1 MMKRK
6 TTPRNWIAA
15 IAIVLVLALLAG
27 CSSTHLSAGPE
38 LAASDEPQASAYL
51 DTSYA
56 DALDVSG
63 QLALGSL
70 LLEETENAVTA
81 EQAAALLP
89 LWQAVRSGTLQSEAE
104 TDAVWKQIEGAMT
117 SEQLAAIQAM
127 QLTADDLTSWA
138 QSQGVNL
145 EPRQGFPMPGED
157 GGLPPEVEDRLRE
170 QFGGE
175 LPSPEQLEELRGQ
188 FGNMSEEEREARRA
202 TAEASG
208 GAVGARGAG
217 LGQWAMLLDPLI
229 ELLTGRAAA

>member
-70 LLEETENAVTA
+70 LLEETENALTA

-104 TDAVWKQIEGAMT
+104 TDAVWRQIQSAMT
-117 SEQLAAIQAM
+117 SEQMAAIQAM
-127 QLTADDLTSWA
+127 RLTGDDLTSWA

-145 EPRQGFPMPGED
+145 EPRQGFPMLGED
-157 GGLPPEVEDRLRE
+157 GGLPPEVEERLRE

-175 LPSPEQLEELRGQ
+175 LPSPEEIAALQAQRGK
-188 FGNMSEEEREARRA
+188 MSEEERQTLRA

-217 LGQWAMLLDPLI
+217 LGQWALLLDPLI
-229 ELLTGRAAA
+229 ELLTLRAA